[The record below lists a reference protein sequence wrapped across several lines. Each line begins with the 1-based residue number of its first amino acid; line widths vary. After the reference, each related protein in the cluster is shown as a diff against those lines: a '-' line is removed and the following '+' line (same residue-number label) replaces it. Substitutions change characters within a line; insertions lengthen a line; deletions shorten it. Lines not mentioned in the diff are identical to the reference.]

1 MKSFLLLFLLMEGSE
16 APSKMKGCLNGWI
29 EFICGYNN
37 TSITKY
43 HMIDV
48 VTPKETLRS
57 TQRDEWENKGKW
69 FLYHDTTNQ
78 HLRVIFKQLQREDFG
93 KQQCQFHRDSVSA
106 PEITELELDMDD
118 DNCQHTTFNH
128 TTYTTAQTT
137 ILCTDKGNRVR
148 FFCKDNGFICE
159 DILSTTVKSNGS
171 FSLTD
176 NNSGFNMSIS
186 DVSSQDAGVYWCGV
200 KPNQGNYRAA
210 LQRIQL
216 EVQNISVIKRSSAV
230 GQTLTYWCSYPEDAP
245 VNKFICKGEDPYVC
259 EQLVNIL
266 KPNMKTGKLSIEDD
280 REERNITVTVRN
292 LTAEDTGTYWCGAGT
307 SDEKRRNQLFNKL
320 VLTVETLPTVTT
332 ANTSNQS
339 TTASA
344 ETQAGSR
351 LRGVV
356 SVGVLVVFILVLV
369 YFCIKITN
377 NKKDHVYAEI
387 QEPPQKKDWGTA
399 MKSTYVL
406 ANFPTN
412 PSAFKHATETPCEGS
427 SDEVN
432 DKIYSTILEI
442 DQCFT
447 CTTVNNTP
455 TSPDIPLYSTANL
468 PQQDPPPHP
477 PHIYSELSSEI
488 RGSNNIA
495 F

>member
-1 MKSFLLLFLLMEGSE
+1 MKSFLLLVILLMEGSE

-48 VTPKETLRS
+48 VTPKETLQS
-57 TQRDEWENKGKW
+57 TQRDEWENKGRW

-93 KQQCQFHRDSVSA
+93 KQQCKFHTDSVSA

-259 EQLVNIL
+259 EQLVNIST
-266 KPNMKTGKLSIEDD
+266 NMKTGKLSIEDD

-320 VLTVETLPTVTT
+320 VLTV
-332 ANTSNQS
+332 
-339 TTASA
+339 
-344 ETQAGSR
+344 AGSQ
-351 LRGVV
+351 LAAVTATVV
-356 SVGVLVVFILVLV
+356 RVAALVVVNILILF
-369 YFCIKITN
+369 YTCSKIRRN
-377 NKKDHVYAEI
+377 RREKQKSWDRGYAE
-387 QEPPQKKDWGTA
+387 
-399 MKSTYVL
+399 V
-406 ANFPTN
+406 
-412 PSAFKHATETPCEGS
+412 
-427 SDEVN
+427 
-432 DKIYSTILEI
+432 
-442 DQCFT
+442 
-447 CTTVNNTP
+447 
-455 TSPDIPLYSTANL
+455 
-468 PQQDPPPHP
+468 QDPPRRP
-477 PHIYSELSSEI
+477 SQELQ
-488 RGSNNIA
+488 
-495 F
+495 